1 MESMKDYFDTWLKS
15 QEQVFGNLTEM
26 TKKYQQA
33 LQGLGGNV
41 GGMPGLGGFQDLYN
55 FWTTSVSHALQGTGL
70 ADINLLKETISKTL
84 TGSNA
89 YLKLYEIWLPLL
101 KAIQERAA
109 SPDSYKD
116 LTDPAKYKEMLD
128 RLFGIDPTLDS
139 RFTEQVSKLFD
150 TLAGS
155 SKGFTK
161 PWKDATEKNLKSFP
175 SLMEG
180 HPEEFMKVF
189 HTLFSAFDSTIGR
202 TFHVPAVG
210 KDREKI
216 ELLLRSLDDLSVYLA
231 RKTEY
236 EHMMYVTGIRS
247 YETVIATVA
256 DKVSKGEK
264 FKKFDE
270 LFDLWLDVS
279 EKAYYALFQTQDF
292 SKKQGELLEAQ
303 LNVRQHFFKL
313 MELYLYDFPI
323 ALRSEMD
330 DLYKTVYDLKKKVK
344 SLEKQIVEA
353 HA

>member
-1 MESMKDYFDTWLKS
+1 MESTKNYFDAWLKS
-15 QEQVFGNLTEM
+15 QEQVFGNLNEM
-26 TKKYQQA
+26 TKKFQQA
-33 LQGLGGNV
+33 LQGLGGNA
-41 GGMPGLGGFQDLYN
+41 GGMPGFAGFEDVYAS
-55 FWTTSVSHALQGTGL
+55 WTTSVLNALQGTGS
-70 ADINLLKETISKTL
+70 ADINLLRETISKTL

-101 KAIQERAA
+101 KAIQEKAA

-128 RLFGIDPTLDS
+128 RIFGFDPTSAS
-139 RFTEQVSKLFD
+139 RITEQVSRLLE

-155 SKGFTK
+155 SQGFTK
-161 PWKDATEKNLKSFP
+161 PWMDASGKTLKSLP
-175 SLMEG
+175 GLMEG
-180 HPEEFMKVF
+180 HPEEVMKIF

-202 TFHVPAVG
+202 AFHVPAVG

-236 EHMMYVTGIRS
+236 EHMMYVTGIRA
-247 YETVIATVA
+247 YEKVIATVA
-256 DKVSKGEK
+256 GKVSKGEEL
-264 FKKFDE
+264 KKYDE
-270 LFDLWLDVS
+270 FFNLWLDVS
-279 EKAYYALFQTQDF
+279 EKAYYALFQAEDF
-292 SKKQGELLEAQ
+292 SKKQGELLEASV
-303 LNVRQHFFKL
+303 NVRQHFFKL

-330 DLYKTVYDLKKKVK
+330 DLYKTIYDLKKKVK

>member
-1 MESMKDYFDTWLKS
+1 
-15 QEQVFGNLTEM
+15 
-26 TKKYQQA
+26 
-33 LQGLGGNV
+33 
-41 GGMPGLGGFQDLYN
+41 MPGFGGFQDVYTS
-55 FWTTSVSHALQGTGL
+55 WTTSLMNALQGTGS
-70 ADINLLKETISKTL
+70 ADINLLRETISKTL

-89 YLKLYEIWLPLL
+89 YLKLYEVWLPLI
-101 KAIQERAA
+101 KAIRERAA
-109 SPDSYKD
+109 SPDSYKE

-128 RLFGIDPTLDS
+128 RVFGFDPTSAS
-139 RFTEQVSKLFD
+139 RIIEEVSKLLETF
-150 TLAGS
+150 AGS
-155 SKGFTK
+155 SQGFTK
-161 PWKDATEKNLKSFP
+161 PWRDATGQTLKSFP

-180 HPEEFMKVF
+180 RPEEFMKIF
-189 HTLFSAFDSTIGR
+189 HTLFSAFDSTVGR
-202 TFHVPAVG
+202 TFLVPEIG

-236 EHMMYVTGIRS
+236 EHMMYVAGIRA
-247 YETVIATVA
+247 YEKVIATVA
-256 DKVSKGEK
+256 DKISRGEE

-270 LFDLWLDVS
+270 FFDLWLDVS

-303 LNVRQHFFKL
+303 LNVRQHFFKF

-330 DLYKTVYDLKKKVK
+330 DLYKTIYDLKKKVK

-353 HA
+353 HS